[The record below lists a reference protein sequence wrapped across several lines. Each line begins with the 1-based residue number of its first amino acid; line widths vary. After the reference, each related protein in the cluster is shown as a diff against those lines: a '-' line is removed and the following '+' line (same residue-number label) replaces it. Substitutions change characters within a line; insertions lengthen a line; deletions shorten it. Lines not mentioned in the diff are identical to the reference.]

1 MGLSIISRDLPRDIC
16 GLYDDRH
23 GLILLADWLNQRQRR
38 CTLCHELIHARH
50 HDPGCGS
57 QYGIKCERRCRRET
71 ALALISPVDYGM
83 AETVYEGN
91 TWMMAVELGV
101 TIQVLNDYRQLLYI
115 PACACSSLYAFIRAY
130 RALYPFGFL
139 IKKTP
144 ATRIPR
150 ASGSC
155 CYLFFL
161 ISWII
166 CGPAVTAPMSAG
178 CVNTLSCCGKAVAVR
193 HWPSRRSGRAASSVS
208 ASRRSL
214 QCVYTLVV
222 WMSVWPM
229 MAVRSS
235 SLAPAAASSVASQC
249 RAL

>member
-1 MGLSIISRDLPRDIC
+1 MIGQAYGTVVSPTESRIDSFAVSNKLGVPFRYLDLWADGLQEEGRQYGFREPRFK
-16 GLYDDRH
+16 
-23 GLILLADWLNQRQRR
+23 NQNS
-38 CTLCHELIHARH
+38 RH
-50 HDPGCGS
+50 H
-57 QYGIKCERRCRRET
+57 QTNNK
-71 ALALISPVDYGM
+71 M
-83 AETVYEGN
+83 
-91 TWMMAVELGV
+91 
-101 TIQVLNDYRQLLYI
+101 
-115 PACACSSLYAFIRAY
+115 
-130 RALYPFGFL
+130 
-139 IKKTP
+139 TP
-144 ATRIPR
+144 AARILR
-150 ASGSC
+150 APGSC

-193 HWPSRRSGRAASSVS
+193 HWPSRRSGRAASSVL